1 MGSGKQEI
9 IDALNRDLSDE
20 LAAIVQYMW
29 HHVMGSGMESQ
40 SITAQM
46 RLTSLDE
53 MRHAEM
59 LAERIDYL
67 GGVPT
72 ATLSQVYMGGA
83 LRKMVEDD
91 LAGENRA
98 IAQYKEHIKLSQE
111 LFAPTTRLLLETI
124 LTDEERHAH
133 TWETVLEKK

>member
-1 MGSGKQEI
+1 MGSGSRQI
-9 IDALNRDLSDE
+9 IDALNKDLSDE

-29 HHVMGSGMESQ
+29 HHVMGSGFDSTA
-40 SITAQM
+40 ITAQM
-46 RLTSLDE
+46 RLTALDE
-53 MRHAEM
+53 MKHAEM

-72 ATLSQVYMGGA
+72 AQLSKVYMGGA
-83 LRKMVEDD
+83 LRNMVEDD
-91 LAGENRA
+91 LDGENRA
-98 IAQYKEHIKLSQE
+98 IAQYKEHIKLCLE
-111 LFAPTTRLLLETI
+111 LNDPTTRLMLETI